1 MRLKHIQLRVMNII
15 MFLKC
20 WDPDPNNR
28 PNVELI
34 GTILGGFYDIDIA
47 EKYLFKEYKENKP
60 LTSTHPQ
67 AIYSSRLLNPYT
79 EGLSTYFTE
88 LNDEK

>member
-1 MRLKHIQLRVMNII
+1 MRLKHIQLR
-15 MFLKC
+15 C
-20 WDPDPNNR
+20 WDSDPDNR

-34 GTILGGFYDIDIA
+34 STMLADVLENAFVKDIEKA
-47 EKYLFKEYKENKP
+47 EKYLFKEYKGNKQ
-60 LTSTHPQ
+60 LTTTHPQ

-79 EGLSTYFTE
+79 EGLSTYFAE